1 MDLAFDRRGSGPPVV
16 LIHPLG
22 ADRRIWDPVVD
33 RLAEQR
39 DVLALDV
46 PGFGGSPPI
55 GGEPTPAA
63 LAAALGAFLSDQGVV
78 APRIVG
84 NSHGG
89 WLALELALAG
99 RASSVVAIAPAGLWS
114 RPLAPKR
121 GTGRRLARLALPLLP
136 RLTASERGRAL
147 LLAVSV
153 AHPERVP
160 PAAALH
166 LVRSYATAPG
176 LRAANDAMRAG
187 RFEALASVGVPV
199 TLAWPDRDRLIA
211 RPALLPDGPRSV
223 VLHGCGHIPMW
234 DDPEQ
239 VADRILEDTVAALA
253 A

>member
-1 MDLAFDRRGSGPPVV
+1 MDLAFDRRDSGPPVV

-22 ADRRIWDPVVD
+22 ADRRVWSPVFD

-46 PGFGGSPPI
+46 PGFGGSPPLDE
-55 GGEPTPAA
+55 EPTPAA
-63 LAAALGAFLSDQGVV
+63 LAAAIATFLAEQGIE
-78 APRIVG
+78 APHVVG

-99 RASSVVAIAPAGLWS
+99 RAASVVAIAPAGLWP
-114 RPLAPKR
+114 RPLAAKR
-121 GTGRRLARLALPLLP
+121 GTGRRLARLAQPLLP
-136 RLTASERGRAL
+136 RLTASERGRGL
-147 LLAVSV
+147 LLAVSM

-160 PAAALH
+160 AADALH

-187 RFEALASVGVPV
+187 RFAALAAVAVPV
-199 TLAWPDRDRLIA
+199 TLAWPEHDRLIA
-211 RPALLPDGPRSV
+211 RPPVLPPAPRNV
-223 VLHGCGHIPMW
+223 VLRDCGHIPMW
-234 DDPEQ
+234 DDPGR
-239 VADRILEDTVAALA
+239 VADLIVESSAVALA